1 MIILLCGWLSDLTEA
16 GFHLSVRPA
25 IGELGNNTALAR
37 GEIHGTQLAI
47 PVSVV
52 LKFVA
57 RGYPTL
63 LFSVCREL
71 TVVTVLVRD
80 CSSRVRRTDGRIADG
95 SVIVAHPG
103 GGGEIIPLVGTHNNP
118 QASVKLSPSARSVL
132 Y

>member
-1 MIILLCGWLSDLTEA
+1 MIILLSGWLYYIKKA
-16 GFHLSVRPA
+16 GFRLSVRPP
-25 IGELGNNTALAR
+25 IGELGNNPALAR
-37 GEIHGTQLAI
+37 GEMLGTQLAI

-80 CSSRVRRTDGRIADG
+80 CSSRVRRT
-95 SVIVAHPG
+95 G
-103 GGGEIIPLVGTHNNP
+103 G
-118 QASVKLSPSARSVL
+118 
-132 Y
+132 

>member
-1 MIILLCGWLSDLTEA
+1 MLVLLTGWLSDLTEA
-16 GFHLSVRPA
+16 GFRLLVRPA
-25 IGELGNNTALAR
+25 IGELRNNPALVR

-80 CSSRVRRTDGRIADG
+80 CSSRVRRTDG
-95 SVIVAHPG
+95 
-103 GGGEIIPLVGTHNNP
+103 
-118 QASVKLSPSARSVL
+118 
-132 Y
+132 

>member
-1 MIILLCGWLSDLTEA
+1 MLVLLSGWLFNLTEA
-16 GFHLSVRPA
+16 EFCISVRPA
-25 IGELGNNTALAR
+25 IGELGNNPALAR

-80 CSSRVRRTDGRIADG
+80 CSSRVRRT
-95 SVIVAHPG
+95 G
-103 GGGEIIPLVGTHNNP
+103 G
-118 QASVKLSPSARSVL
+118 
-132 Y
+132 